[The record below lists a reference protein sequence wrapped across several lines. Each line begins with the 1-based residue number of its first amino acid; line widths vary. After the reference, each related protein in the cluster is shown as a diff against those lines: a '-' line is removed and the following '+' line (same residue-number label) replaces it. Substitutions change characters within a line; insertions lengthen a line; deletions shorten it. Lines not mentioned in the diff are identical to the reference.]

1 MLMNWIRKIFDME
14 TVRYLVIGAMTTGVN
29 FILCFLCDK
38 VFGISFMM
46 SNVISISGAILF
58 AYFANK
64 FVVFRNHKENVKQ
77 VIMEFICFIGTRLVS
92 MALELFFVW
101 LTVEVMHILPYVGK
115 VITQGLV
122 IITNYCFGKW
132 VVFRKQNVQERNSRE

>member
-1 MLMNWIRKIFDME
+1 MLVNWIRKMLNKE
-14 TVRYLVIGAMTTGVN
+14 TVRYLAIGAVTTGVN
-29 FILCFLCDK
+29 FVLCFLCDK
-38 VFGISFMM
+38 VLGISFMV

-64 FVVFRNHKENVKQ
+64 FFVFRTHKDGIKQ
-77 VIMEFICFIGTRLVS
+77 VITEFLSFIITRLFS

-101 LTVEVMHILPYVGK
+101 LTVEIMHILPYVGK

-122 IITNYCFGKW
+122 IVTNYCFGKW
-132 VVFRKQNVQERNSRE
+132 VVFRKQNVQQRNSR

>member
-1 MLMNWIRKIFDME
+1 M
-14 TVRYLVIGAMTTGVN
+14 V
-29 FILCFLCDK
+29 
-38 VFGISFMM
+38 

-64 FVVFRNHKENVKQ
+64 YIVFRNRTENVKQ
-77 VIMEFICFIGTRLVS
+77 ALFEFISFITTRLFS

-101 LTVEVMHILPYVGK
+101 FTVEVLRLFPYVGK
-115 VITQGLV
+115 FITQGLV

-132 VVFRKQNVQERNSRE
+132 VVFRKQNVQESN

>member
-1 MLMNWIRKIFDME
+1 MNRMKKMFDME

-29 FILCFLCDK
+29 FVLCFLCDK
-38 VFGISFMM
+38 VLALSFMI

-64 FVVFRNHKENVKQ
+64 FIVFRNHKDNKKQ
-77 VIMEFICFIGTRLVS
+77 VIVEFFSFIATRLVS

-101 LTVEVMHILPYVGK
+101 LTVEVMHIYPYVGK

-132 VVFRKQNVQERNSRE
+132 VVFRKQSVQERN

>member
-1 MLMNWIRKIFDME
+1 MFD
-14 TVRYLVIGAMTTGVN
+14 
-29 FILCFLCDK
+29 
-38 VFGISFMM
+38 ISFMV

-64 FVVFRNHKENVKQ
+64 FIVFRNHKDNMKQ
-77 VIMEFICFIGTRLVS
+77 VIMEFLSFIVTRLVS

-115 VITQGLV
+115 FITQGLV
-122 IITNYCFGKW
+122 IVTNYCFGKW
-132 VVFRKQNVQERNSRE
+132 VVFRKRNVQKRN

>member
-1 MLMNWIRKIFDME
+1 MLINKIRKIFDLE
-14 TVRYLVIGAMTTGVN
+14 TVRYLMIGAMTTGVN
-29 FILCFLCDK
+29 FVLCFFCDK
-38 VFGISFMM
+38 VFDISFMV

-64 FVVFRNHKENVKQ
+64 FIVFRNHKDNMKQ
-77 VIMEFICFIGTRLVS
+77 VIMEFLSFIVTRLVS

-115 VITQGLV
+115 FITQGLV
-122 IITNYCFGKW
+122 IVTNYCFGKW
-132 VVFRKQNVQERNSRE
+132 VVFRKRNVQKRN